1 MMMKIQKK
9 QTKASSRAA
18 VSDVLQKYARKA
30 HALAE
35 AALPLVQELNAL
47 DQAMRAEMPH
57 LELSF
62 CDDVVHHASIH
73 DAEYVLGVVR
83 RRAAGAY

>member
-1 MMMKIQKK
+1 M
-9 QTKASSRAA
+9 
-18 VSDVLQKYARKA
+18 
-30 HALAE
+30 
-35 AALPLVQELNAL
+35 QELNAL